1 MTPLMGIQ
9 VNRSMEEYSIHH
21 GCLNWFSGGSSRVET
36 VIFSLFIN
44 LAKTIK
50 IGKSTKVKEI

>member
-1 MTPLMGIQ
+1 MGIQ

-21 GCLNWFSGGSSRVET
+21 GCLNWFLGGSSRVET